1 MKLLQTKIIKIGD
14 KEYPLKLSLRAMLQ
28 FEVLAGHPI
37 SEFKESVQEM
47 IYIFF
52 CAIRAG
58 GAELSYDEFLN
69 LIDDQPEILKVFS
82 GTILEQ
88 EEKKA
93 EAQ

>member
-1 MKLLQTKIIKIGD
+1 
-14 KEYPLKLSLRAMLQ
+14 
-28 FEVLAGHPI
+28 
-37 SEFKESVQEM
+37 M